1 MRSVIRIVIVENHR
15 LVADAL
21 EALLNQQAD
30 MVVVGSLD
38 SVADTAKHAAVLN
51 PDVAILDFRLSD
63 GTAVDAARAIVG
75 TGCEAKVIFLTRDE
89 SDTVL
94 FAAIE
99 AGASAVV
106 YKTRASAEVIDC
118 VRSVARGATFIEP
131 GTIAAMLKHRR
142 SEEAARQAVTD
153 REKAVLSLMAQGAAS
168 RDIANKLG
176 ISYVTVRTHVRNVA
190 GKLGAHNKLEVL
202 ARARKLHLVS
212 DRNTHTISAA

>member
-99 AGASAVV
+99 AGATPVAAVTLV
-106 YKTRASAEVIDC
+106 DRGEIAAPKFA
-118 VRSVARGATFIEP
+118 ARGVPYFPMVTYRDLEIVP
-131 GTIAAMLKHRR
+131 VRGR
-142 SEEAARQAVTD
+142 S
-153 REKAVLSLMAQGAAS
+153 S
-168 RDIANKLG
+168 
-176 ISYVTVRTHVRNVA
+176 
-190 GKLGAHNKLEVL
+190 
-202 ARARKLHLVS
+202 
-212 DRNTHTISAA
+212 